1 MIVQDKKL
9 ISSARVKIITS
20 YGLHMCETFEQRIN
34 DFIKDKNIYD
44 IQYIVDNDGHEHA
57 MVVYQ
62 VVGSG
67 KADEFKPFGIEK

>member
-9 ISSARVKIITS
+9 ISYARVKIIGS
-20 YGLHMCETFEQRIN
+20 YDLLTGEEFEQRIN

-44 IQYIVDNDGHEHA
+44 IQYIAGDTFDSV

-62 VVGSG
+62 VV
-67 KADEFKPFGIEK
+67 KRV

>member
-9 ISSARVKIITS
+9 ISYVRVKIISS
-20 YGLHMCETFEQRIN
+20 YGITDEEFEQQIN

-44 IQYIVDNDGHEHA
+44 IQYKVDSDDKYDIRYDVV

-62 VVGSG
+62 VV
-67 KADEFKPFGIEK
+67 KRV